1 MFHYNINIYTNI
13 IIIILYMHKYTY
25 NYFYEYVIILLTVI
39 KPILVITIVYL
50 TGNVIY
56 LPIIIQQYWI

>member
-1 MFHYNINIYTNI
+1 
-13 IIIILYMHKYTY
+13 MHKYTY